1 MRHFFAIISLLLVG
15 MACALQADGTDI
27 CFQGDVN
34 ATIDFGFD
42 SVKYDGG
49 GMEKIITHFAMLYNR
64 TGKAVLLE
72 DCGNGNP
79 ARAAAVGYAAS

>member
-1 MRHFFAIISLLLVG
+1 MPHPPAARKRIHATRLRG
-15 MACALQADGTDI
+15 DLQADGTDI

-49 GMEKIITHFAMLYNR
+49 GMEKNITHFAL
-64 TGKAVLLE
+64 VE
-72 DCGNGNP
+72 W
-79 ARAAAVGYAAS
+79 